1 MPLPVRVGEPGL
13 GGGKGLIRAEAAS
26 RGPAGKAEAGQG
38 GSAQRPS
45 RGWGLWLWGGSSLR
59 LATSLPPL
67 PSPPT
72 CAQDEQS
79 TLQLLK
85 KHLVTEQT
93 VENYAETIAQLSRQ
107 CRALLELSH
116 PDR

>member
-1 MPLPVRVGEPGL
+1 MWLLPQSGLCQLPL
-13 GGGKGLIRAEAAS
+13 
-26 RGPAGKAEAGQG
+26 
-38 GSAQRPS
+38 
-45 RGWGLWLWGGSSLR
+45 
-59 LATSLPPL
+59 
-67 PSPPT
+67 PT

-107 CRALLELSH
+107 CRALLELGH